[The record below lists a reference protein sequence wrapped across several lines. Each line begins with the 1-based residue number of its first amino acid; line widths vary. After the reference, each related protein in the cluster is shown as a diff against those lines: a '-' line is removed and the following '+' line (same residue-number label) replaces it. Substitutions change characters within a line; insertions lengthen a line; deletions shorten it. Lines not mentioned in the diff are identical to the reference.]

1 MTPRNFFFSFFLL
14 LSSLTRGKIESTS
27 PFPKGGSTFLV
38 TSSRPSPAFNYGERY
53 LHRDLKNVNYYYA
66 VPVTGASTANGTE
79 LQTMTKPGARHNPH
93 IFRYFHRSSLPSS
106 TRIVRILIKSRL
118 LPGYSAVPRF
128 PALMVHTLS
137 PSKLVVSLLFFLFFS
152 ISLTSV

>member
-1 MTPRNFFFSFFLL
+1 MAIKGFIKHGITHSRPSLSSPLNLSLFHPSSLSLSLSLLPSPFFRTASFILDAFQRGLGASNAFVMIKKGLGENDSSQFFFFFF

-53 LHRDLKNVNYYYA
+53 LHRDLKNVSYYYA

-79 LQTMTKPGARHNPH
+79 L
-93 IFRYFHRSSLPSS
+93 
-106 TRIVRILIKSRL
+106 
-118 LPGYSAVPRF
+118 
-128 PALMVHTLS
+128 
-137 PSKLVVSLLFFLFFS
+137 
-152 ISLTSV
+152 